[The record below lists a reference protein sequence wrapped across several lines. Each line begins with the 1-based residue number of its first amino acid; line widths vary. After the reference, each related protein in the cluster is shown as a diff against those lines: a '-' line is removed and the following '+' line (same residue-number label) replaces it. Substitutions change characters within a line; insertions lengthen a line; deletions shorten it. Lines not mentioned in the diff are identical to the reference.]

1 MAADNIIQRS
11 ERDGLTAKDVVEL
24 YGQAKSLRSIHENDL
39 RMAAAYCLPHE
50 YSLWLSEG
58 AGIMSNRSAARRVQ
72 YDTTGTRSLP
82 KYVSILE
89 RLATPQGSMWHRL
102 KASDARLNAQRRVKL
117 YFDQLNTLLFQMR
130 QAPTAGFRTAS
141 NEVYQSLGVYGNG
154 PIFIGRKKQN
164 AANRVPGL
172 RYIACSFRD
181 VYFLVDDEGNVVAVF
196 RRMWL
201 TVRQFKA
208 KFPGTEFPKAMK
220 GEASKPSPSETTAF
234 EFIHYVALRNSSHDP
249 DAIDSRRHPWTS
261 SYVCVQDAEYVGNET
276 GFASM
281 PYKIPR
287 TATSAGDA
295 YGYSPAV
302 QALAALGTASQL
314 KKTYLKQGNRAVD
327 PVLLAHDDGVLNGQV
342 DLRPGAVNYGALD
355 SQGRKLI
362 QALDTGNFNVAIELL
377 QDERRDV
384 EDSFFVTLFQI
395 LQENPEMTAT
405 EVIERSAE
413 KAALLSP
420 TMGRLQSEFL
430 GPLIEREIDILTELG
445 LMPQMPP
452 ELVEAQGE
460 YEIQYTS
467 PMAKSIY
474 AEETS
479 GFTRAFQLAME
490 AAQAT
495 GDPSSL
501 DHFDLDV
508 ALPEIADNL
517 GTPARWMADPD
528 KVKAKR
534 DARAAQIEQQQM
546 MQNAAGLASAA
557 KVAGEMQQGG
567 GVGGNGR

>member
-1 MAADNIIQRS
+1 MADNIIQQV
-11 ERDGLTAKDVVEL
+11 ERDGLTAKDVIARYNE
-24 YGQAKSLRSIHENDL
+24 AKSLRVLHENDL

-50 YSLWLSEG
+50 YPSWLSEG
-58 AGIMSNRSAARRVQ
+58 AGVMSNRSAARRVQ

-89 RLATPQGSMWHRL
+89 RLATPQGSMWHKL
-102 KASDARLNAQRRVKL
+102 KASDERLNAQRRVKL
-117 YFDQLNTLLFQMR
+117 YFDQLNTLLYKMR
-130 QAPTAGFRTAS
+130 YSPEAGFRIAS

-164 AANRVPGL
+164 AASRIPGF

-181 VYFLVDDEGNVVAVF
+181 VFFLVDDEGVVVAVF

-201 TVRQFKA
+201 NVRQFRA
-208 KFPGTEFPKAMK
+208 KFPDTEMPKGMK
-220 GEASKPSPSETTAF
+220 GEASKPNPSEHTAF
-234 EFIHYVALRNSSHDP
+234 EFVHYVALRGSSHKP
-249 DAIDSRRHPWTS
+249 DALDSRRHPWTS
-261 SYVCVQDAEYVGNET
+261 SYLSVQDNEYVGKET
-276 GFASM
+276 GYASM

-302 QALAALGTASQL
+302 QSLAALGTASQM

-355 SQGRKLI
+355 AQGRKLV
-362 QALDTGNFNVAIELL
+362 QALETGNFNVAIELL
-377 QDERRDV
+377 QDERRDI

-430 GPLIEREIDILTELG
+430 GPLIEREIDILAELG
-445 LMPQMPP
+445 LLPEMPP
-452 ELVEAQGE
+452 ELIEAQGD
-460 YEIQYTS
+460 YEVQYTS

-490 AAQAT
+490 AANAT
-495 GDPSSL
+495 QDPSAL

-517 GTPARWMADPD
+517 GTPARWMRDPT
-528 KVKAKR
+528 KVEEIRKS
-534 DARAAQIEQQQM
+534 RAQQNEQAAM
-546 MQNAAGLASAA
+546 MQNASGLAAAA
-557 KVAGEMQQGG
+557 KVANEMGAG
-567 GVGGNGR
+567 GVGGNG